1 MAVELAPGLQKL
13 VLVEGGAAA
22 AVAPGASVRL
32 RYAVA
37 ALDDSDGDVD
47 QLGLAAEWRSQPAQA
62 FSLVLGRGD
71 ALPCVEAAVLSM
83 APGELARFVLSDS
96 AAGEL
101 QQLAPSLAAADTL
114 ALTIELVDATTP
126 PRLDLAAATAHKGAG
141 NAAFKAK
148 DYRRAVDAYMR
159 AIDVVD
165 QRRQQASPTDGDGDG
180 GGGGE
185 QQQQQQEE
193 VRAMATLQL
202 DAHNNLSLCSIHTG
216 SFAMALHH
224 CNVVLSTDS
233 TNAKALNRR
242 ARAYKGLHDYR
253 SARRDCEG
261 ILSLAE
267 ERERDGQ
274 ESATTATGKK
284 APLCA
289 MPYQKSSFYQDRLG
303 TNVGKTQKEM
313 PFLKATARMAKD
325 ATALLSVRSNAAP
338 HHRSVCW
345 DLNSLFCRRLTKF
358 FVWSFPCVCPEP
370 VLVKCSF
377 LNTNG

>member
-126 PRLDLAAATAHKGAG
+126 PRLDLAAATAHKDAG

-148 DYRRAVDAYMR
+148 DYGRAVDAYMR

-289 MPYQKSSFYQDRLG
+289 MPYQK
-303 TNVGKTQKEM
+303 
-313 PFLKATARMAKD
+313 
-325 ATALLSVRSNAAP
+325 
-338 HHRSVCW
+338 
-345 DLNSLFCRRLTKF
+345 
-358 FVWSFPCVCPEP
+358 
-370 VLVKCSF
+370 
-377 LNTNG
+377 